1 MSIVVVGSI
10 AFDSIKTP
18 FGECEQVLGG
28 AANYFSLAASF
39 FTRVNLVGVV
49 GEDFP
54 ESHLSYLKERSIDV
68 TGVKRQYGKT
78 FHWQGSYGYDLNEAR
93 TLKTELN
100 VFADFSPEL
109 PEHYRNAE
117 TVFLANIDPTLQL
130 KVLDQIKN
138 PKVVALDTMNFWIEG
153 KNAELKKAISR
164 VDILF
169 INEAELRQLAKEHN
183 IVKAA
188 KAMQAMGPSTV
199 VVKRGE
205 YGALLFNGEGCFFVP
220 AYPLEDLYD
229 PTGAGDTFAG
239 GFLGWLDRQGEGGF
253 ERLKEAMTLG
263 TVMASFVIEDFSFD
277 RMRKLELQEIEARCA
292 QLQNLSTTS
301 KRILLQAQG

>member
-39 FTRVNLVGVV
+39 FTKVNLVGVV

-54 ESHLSYLKERSIDV
+54 ESHLGYLKERSIDV

-78 FHWQGSYGYDLNEAR
+78 FHWQGSYGYDLNEAC

-183 IVKAA
+183 VVKAA
-188 KAMQAMGPSTV
+188 KAMQALGPSTV

-253 ERLKEAMTLG
+253 ERLKESMTLG

-277 RMRKLELQEIEARCA
+277 RMRSLEINEIEDRCA
-292 QLQNLSTTS
+292 QLQNLSSVS
-301 KRILLQAQG
+301 KRILLKNAQ